1 MAASRYRKK
10 RFAMIEGTARPDI
23 WSRGNPVDDRTSNLL
38 KGFGFDP
45 GIPVYDFVKI
55 EFDIEEVKRAL
66 FDSNYS
72 DPVTLPFRSETAD
85 SATPT
90 NIDLQMVVELVRT
103 SYSSYETEIDGVGI
117 NRYDS
122 PEYYLRGYLYKGG
135 DNRESVVMHV
145 YLRVGGRNELDSATV
160 QIVAQPSGADPS
172 TTMRCGFDSSDVNI

>member
-1 MAASRYRKK
+1 
-10 RFAMIEGTARPDI
+10 MIEGTARPDI
-23 WSRGNPVDDRTSNLL
+23 WSQGNPVGDRTSNLL

-72 DPVTLPFRSETAD
+72 DPITLPFRSETAD
-85 SATPT
+85 AATPT
-90 NIDLQMVVELVRT
+90 NIDLYMVVELVQA

-117 NRYDS
+117 NRYES
-122 PEYYLRGYLYKGG
+122 PEYYLRGYLHKGG

-145 YLRVGGRNELDSATV
+145 YLRVGDRNEFHSATV
-160 QIVAQPSGADPS
+160 QIVARPSGADPS
-172 TTMRCGFDSSDVNI
+172 TMMRSGFDSLDVSI